1 MAAAAQPRRG
11 AILLPAISAHRGGCE
26 TAPAGTMR
34 AYREAL
40 AAGADY
46 LEFDFRA
53 TAGGTLVAFHPARVA
68 AGRLTAR
75 RPVSALSYTALC
87 ELAGYEVPT
96 AADLLALAAQA
107 QAAAHI
113 DLKDPACTAE
123 IAALALGL
131 LPPERIVVTAR
142 DRAVIGGLRRQFP
155 EVPAGLTIGG
165 DLAGSARYLL
175 RRTTRRTRSRLDD
188 VTGAGASWAVIGKR
202 AASAALL
209 AGSRSRG
216 LRTMIWT
223 VDADREL
230 RHRLASP
237 DLDVL
242 VTDRPGAAVR
252 LRGQA
257 ARQPAS

>member
-46 LEFDFRA
+46 LEFDVRA

-113 DLKDPACTAE
+113 DLKDPACTARSLPWRSACCRRSASSSRRATGLSS
-123 IAALALGL
+123 AAC
-131 LPPERIVVTAR
+131 
-142 DRAVIGGLRRQFP
+142 
-155 EVPAGLTIGG
+155 
-165 DLAGSARYLL
+165 
-175 RRTTRRTRSRLDD
+175 
-188 VTGAGASWAVIGKR
+188 GASSPKCR
-202 AASAALL
+202 P
-209 AGSRSRG
+209 
-216 LRTMIWT
+216 
-223 VDADREL
+223 
-230 RHRLASP
+230 ASP
-237 DLDVL
+237 SAGIWPAPPAICCGG
-242 VTDRPGAAVR
+242 RHGARAPG
-252 LRGQA
+252 
-257 ARQPAS
+257 STT

>member
-1 MAAAAQPRRG
+1 MRDRPGRNHAC
-11 AILLPAISAHRGGCE
+11 LPGGPGGRC
-26 TAPAGTMR
+26 G
-34 AYREAL
+34 L
-40 AAGADY
+40 SG
-46 LEFDFRA
+46 FDVRA

-223 VDADREL
+223 VDADHEL

>member
-1 MAAAAQPRRG
+1 
-11 AILLPAISAHRGGCE
+11 
-26 TAPAGTMR
+26 
-34 AYREAL
+34 
-40 AAGADY
+40 
-46 LEFDFRA
+46 
-53 TAGGTLVAFHPARVA
+53 
-68 AGRLTAR
+68 
-75 RPVSALSYTALC
+75 
-87 ELAGYEVPT
+87 
-96 AADLLALAAQA
+96 
-107 QAAAHI
+107 
-113 DLKDPACTAE
+113 
-123 IAALALGL
+123 
-131 LPPERIVVTAR
+131 
-142 DRAVIGGLRRQFP
+142 
-155 EVPAGLTIGG
+155 VPAGLTIGG

-230 RHRLASP
+230 RHWLASP